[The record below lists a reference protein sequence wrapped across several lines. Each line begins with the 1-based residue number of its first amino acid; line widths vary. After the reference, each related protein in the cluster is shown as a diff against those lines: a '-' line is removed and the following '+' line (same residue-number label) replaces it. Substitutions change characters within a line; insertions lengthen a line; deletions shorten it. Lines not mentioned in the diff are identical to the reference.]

1 MNLEKF
7 VAVTGNVN
15 GVFKV
20 MATRGNG
27 LIITDLDTGKHKF
40 ASQRLNDFTP
50 IESVGIYTDDDG
62 TKPLPEIFQEML
74 NQLETNPPISHNA
87 KPDELFAYFE
97 TVVPNYDR
105 DKVLPRD
112 IKKVIK
118 WFMFL
123 NDRNLLTADDTEN
136 PEEGETATLE
146 SEEDEATNTTSVEE
160 ITE

>member
-27 LIITDLDTGKHKF
+27 LIITDLDTGKNKF
-40 ASQRLNDFTP
+40 ASQRLNEFTP

-74 NQLETNPPISHNA
+74 NQFETNPPISHNS

-123 NDRNLLTADDTEN
+123 NDRNLLTADDAEN
-136 PEEGETATLE
+136 PEESEIESLE
-146 SEEDEATNTTSVEE
+146 SEEDEATNDESVEKT
-160 ITE
+160 TE